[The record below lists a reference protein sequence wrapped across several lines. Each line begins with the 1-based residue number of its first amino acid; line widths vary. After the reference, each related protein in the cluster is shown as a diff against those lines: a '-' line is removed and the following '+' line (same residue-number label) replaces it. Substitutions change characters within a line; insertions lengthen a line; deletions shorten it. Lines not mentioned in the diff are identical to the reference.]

1 MTRAIVVGI
10 DGSTESRHAMEWA
23 FDEGRRSDRPVHLLY
38 AASDATYGPVLT
50 DTLMHDMLA
59 EDGRQVVEHAK
70 RQVPADLAESALV
83 EWVYGPPAK
92 VLVHASEK
100 ASTVVVGTHGRGVVG
115 AAIRGSVS
123 RHVTRHA
130 KSPVVVVRPAEG
142 AGRVMA
148 GLDLDAPEPV
158 LPTAFQQAAARGL
171 PLTVVR
177 AWMAPGTVGA
187 GMGVP
192 MAGLNPDDIERGE
205 RGIAEQQVAEWGA
218 KYPDV
223 AVDLRLVRGDA
234 RHVLVDVSKDA
245 ELLVVGPHGRGWFS
259 GLTLGSTS
267 AAVAEHAHSPVMVAR

>member
-23 FDEGRRSDRPVHLLY
+23 FDEGRRSGRPVHLLY
-38 AASDATYGPVLT
+38 AASDATYSALT
-50 DTLMHDMLA
+50 DTLMHDVLA
-59 EDGRQVVEHAK
+59 EDGRRVVEHAE
-70 RQVPADLAESALV
+70 RQVPADLADSTLV
-83 EWVYGPPAK
+83 EWVFGAPAR

-100 ASTVVVGTHGRGVVG
+100 AHMTVVGTHGRGLVG
-115 AAIRGSVS
+115 AAVRGSVS

-130 KSPVVVVRPAEG
+130 KSPVVVVRPTEAR
-142 AGRVMA
+142 GRVIA
-148 GLDLDAPEPV
+148 GLDLDAPEPL
-158 LPTAFQQAAARGL
+158 LPVAFQQAAAREL

-192 MAGLNPDDIERGE
+192 TAGLDADSIEQGE
-205 RGIAEQQVAEWGA
+205 RGTAEPMVAEWAA

-223 AVDLRLVRGDA
+223 TVDLRLVRGDA
-234 RHVLVDVSKDA
+234 RRVLVDVSQAA

-267 AAVAEHAHSPVMVAR
+267 ETVAEHAHSPVMVAR